1 VGAPTLVR
9 PAHLCLCAGTHLKAW
24 GFTTKRAGSRRLFRS
39 PIILVKSFGAARQ
52 AASID
57 VCAMVMSTSSRDPK
71 SLKHRSVDA
80 LLRWRLLRVLG
91 PGLVTGASD
100 DDPSGIATYSQA
112 GAQFGFSITWTLL
125 FTYPLMAA
133 IQEIS
138 ARIGRTTGRGIAANL
153 RQHYPNWV
161 LHSVVALLLIANM
174 INISSDLGA
183 MGDAAA
189 QLTGGPKSLLIVLF
203 AVICTSL
210 QVFVQYSRYVAVL
223 KWTTLSLFA
232 YFGTVL
238 VVDVPW
244 AEVARGLFIPTF
256 TEKLDFWTMVVA
268 IFGTTI
274 SPYLFFW
281 QASEEVEDIVDVAA
295 RRPLLKSPRQGPD
308 AIQRIK
314 LDTYVGMAF
323 SNLVGLAIMITTAAT
338 LHTAGHTSIET
349 SSQAAEALKPVAGEL
364 AFVIFSLGIIGTGF
378 LAVPV
383 LAGSA
388 AYALGEAFGW
398 PVGLARKPLQAKGF
412 YATIAIATLSGTIVC
427 FSPLDPIRALFWSA
441 VINGVVAVPVMVMM
455 MLMTSNKG
463 VMGKFV
469 ATGLLRT
476 IGWIAT
482 AAMAAAAAGM
492 AIAAIL

>member
-1 VGAPTLVR
+1 MSAP
-9 PAHLCLCAGTHLKAW
+9 
-24 GFTTKRAGSRRLFRS
+24 
-39 PIILVKSFGAARQ
+39 
-52 AASID
+52 
-57 VCAMVMSTSSRDPK
+57 RDPK
-71 SLKHRSVDA
+71 TSKQRGIDSLIRS
-80 LLRWRLLRVLG
+80 RFLRVLG

-112 GAQFGFSITWTLL
+112 GAQFGFSMTWTLL

-153 RQHYPNWV
+153 RRFYPSWV
-161 LHSVVALLLIANM
+161 LQGVVALLLIANM
-174 INISSDLGA
+174 INIGSDLGA

-189 QLTGGPKSLLIVLF
+189 QLIGGPKSLFVVVF
-203 AVICTSL
+203 AVVCTTL
-210 QVFVQYSRYVAVL
+210 QVFVQYSRYVNVL

-244 AEVARGLFIPTF
+244 SEVARGLFIPTF
-256 TEKLDFWTMVVA
+256 VAKFEFWTMVVA

-281 QASEEVEDIVDVAA
+281 QASQEVEDIADVAA
-295 RRPLLKSPRQGPD
+295 RKPLVKSPKQGPD

-323 SNLVGLAIMITTAAT
+323 SNLVGLAMMITAAAT
-338 LHTAGHTSIET
+338 LHAAGHTHIET
-349 SSQAAEALKPVAGEL
+349 SSQAAEALKPIAGEL

-388 AYALGEAFGW
+388 AYAMAEAFGW
-398 PVGLARKPLQAKGF
+398 PAGLSRKPMQAKGF
-412 YATIAIATLSGTIVC
+412 YAVIVAATLLGTVIC

-441 VINGVVAVPVMVMM
+441 VTNGVVAVPVMVMM
-455 MLMTSNKG
+455 MIMTSNED
-463 VMGKFV
+463 VMGKFMV
-469 ATGLLRT
+469 RGPLRI

-482 AAMAAAAAGM
+482 LAMAAAATGM
-492 AIAAIL
+492 GIAAIL

>member
-1 VGAPTLVR
+1 MSAP
-9 PAHLCLCAGTHLKAW
+9 
-24 GFTTKRAGSRRLFRS
+24 
-39 PIILVKSFGAARQ
+39 
-52 AASID
+52 
-57 VCAMVMSTSSRDPK
+57 RDPK
-71 SLKHRSVDA
+71 TSKQRGIDNLIRS
-80 LLRWRLLRVLG
+80 RFLRVLG

-112 GAQFGFSITWTLL
+112 GAQFGFSMTWTLL

-153 RQHYPNWV
+153 RRFYPSWV
-161 LHSVVALLLIANM
+161 LQGVVALLLIANM
-174 INISSDLGA
+174 INIGSDLGA

-189 QLTGGPKSLLIVLF
+189 QLIGGPKSLFVVVF
-203 AVICTSL
+203 AVVCTTL
-210 QVFVQYSRYVAVL
+210 QVFVQYSRYVNVL

-244 AEVARGLFIPTF
+244 SEVARGLFIPTF
-256 TEKLDFWTMVVA
+256 VAKFEFWTMVVA

-281 QASEEVEDIVDVAA
+281 QASQEVEDIADVAA
-295 RRPLLKSPRQGPD
+295 RKPLVKSPKQGPD

-323 SNLVGLAIMITTAAT
+323 SNFVGLAMMITAAAT
-338 LHTAGHTSIET
+338 LHAAGHTHIET
-349 SSQAAEALKPVAGEL
+349 SSQAAEALKPIAGEL

-388 AYALGEAFGW
+388 AYAMAEAFGW
-398 PVGLARKPLQAKGF
+398 PVGLSRKPMQAKGF
-412 YATIAIATLSGTIVC
+412 YAVIVAATLLGTVIC

-441 VINGVVAVPVMVMM
+441 VTNGVVAVPVMMM
-455 MLMTSNKG
+455 MMIMTSNED
-463 VMGKFV
+463 VMGKFMV
-469 ATGLLRT
+469 RGPLRI

-482 AAMAAAAAGM
+482 LAMAAAATGM
-492 AIAAIL
+492 GIAAIL

>member
-1 VGAPTLVR
+1 MSAP
-9 PAHLCLCAGTHLKAW
+9 
-24 GFTTKRAGSRRLFRS
+24 
-39 PIILVKSFGAARQ
+39 
-52 AASID
+52 
-57 VCAMVMSTSSRDPK
+57 RDPK
-71 SLKHRSVDA
+71 TSKQRGIDNLIRS
-80 LLRWRLLRVLG
+80 RFLRVLG

-112 GAQFGFSITWTLL
+112 GAQFGFSMTWTLL

-153 RQHYPNWV
+153 RRFYPSWV
-161 LHSVVALLLIANM
+161 LQGVVALLLIANM
-174 INISSDLGA
+174 INIGSDLGA

-189 QLTGGPKSLLIVLF
+189 QLIGGPKSLFVVVF
-203 AVICTSL
+203 AVVCTTL
-210 QVFVQYSRYVAVL
+210 QVFVQYSRYVNVL

-244 AEVARGLFIPTF
+244 SEVARGLFIPTF
-256 TEKLDFWTMVVA
+256 VAKFEFWTMVVA

-281 QASEEVEDIVDVAA
+281 QASQEVEDIADVAA
-295 RRPLLKSPRQGPD
+295 RKPLVKSPKQGPD

-323 SNLVGLAIMITTAAT
+323 SNLVGLAMMITAAAT
-338 LHTAGHTSIET
+338 LHAAGHTHIET
-349 SSQAAEALKPVAGEL
+349 SSQAAEALKPIAGEL

-388 AYALGEAFGW
+388 AYAMAEAFGW
-398 PVGLARKPLQAKGF
+398 PVGLSRKPMQAKGF
-412 YATIAIATLSGTIVC
+412 YAVIVAATLLGTVIC

-441 VINGVVAVPVMVMM
+441 VTNGVVAVPVMMM
-455 MLMTSNKG
+455 MMIMTSNED
-463 VMGKFV
+463 VMGKFMV
-469 ATGLLRT
+469 RGPLRI

-482 AAMAAAAAGM
+482 LAMAAAATGM
-492 AIAAIL
+492 GIAAIL

>member
-1 VGAPTLVR
+1 MSAP
-9 PAHLCLCAGTHLKAW
+9 
-24 GFTTKRAGSRRLFRS
+24 
-39 PIILVKSFGAARQ
+39 
-52 AASID
+52 
-57 VCAMVMSTSSRDPK
+57 RDPK
-71 SLKHRSVDA
+71 ASKQRGIDNLIRS
-80 LLRWRLLRVLG
+80 RFLRVLG

-112 GAQFGFSITWTLL
+112 GAQFGFSMTWTLL

-153 RQHYPNWV
+153 RRFYPSWV
-161 LHSVVALLLIANM
+161 LQGVVALLLIANM
-174 INISSDLGA
+174 INIGSDLGA

-189 QLTGGPKSLLIVLF
+189 QLIGGPKSLFVVVF
-203 AVICTSL
+203 AVVCTTL
-210 QVFVQYSRYVAVL
+210 QVFVQYSRYVNGL

-244 AEVARGLFIPTF
+244 SEVARGLFIPTF
-256 TEKLDFWTMVVA
+256 VAKFEFWTMVVA

-281 QASEEVEDIVDVAA
+281 QASQEVEDIADVAA
-295 RRPLLKSPRQGPD
+295 RKPLVKSPKQGPD

-323 SNLVGLAIMITTAAT
+323 SNFVGLAMMITAAAT
-338 LHTAGHTSIET
+338 LHAAGHTHIET
-349 SSQAAEALKPVAGEL
+349 SSQAAEALKPIAGEL

-388 AYALGEAFGW
+388 AYAMAEAFGW
-398 PVGLARKPLQAKGF
+398 PVGLSRKPMQAKGF
-412 YATIAIATLSGTIVC
+412 YAVIVAATLLGTVIC

-441 VINGVVAVPVMVMM
+441 VTNGVVAVPVMVMM
-455 MLMTSNKG
+455 MIMTSNED
-463 VMGKFV
+463 VMGKFMV
-469 ATGLLRT
+469 RGPLRI

-482 AAMAAAAAGM
+482 LAMAAAATGM
-492 AIAAIL
+492 GIAAIL

>member
-1 VGAPTLVR
+1 MSAP
-9 PAHLCLCAGTHLKAW
+9 
-24 GFTTKRAGSRRLFRS
+24 
-39 PIILVKSFGAARQ
+39 
-52 AASID
+52 
-57 VCAMVMSTSSRDPK
+57 RDPK
-71 SLKHRSVDA
+71 TSKQRGVDSLIRS
-80 LLRWRLLRVLG
+80 RFLRVLG

-153 RQHYPNWV
+153 RRYYPTWV
-161 LHSVVALLLIANM
+161 LQGVVALLLIANM
-174 INISSDLGA
+174 INIGSDLGA

-189 QLTGGPKSLLIVLF
+189 QLIGGPKSLFVIIF
-203 AVICTSL
+203 AVVCTTL
-210 QVFVQYSRYVAVL
+210 QVFVQYSRYVNVL

-244 AEVARGLFIPTF
+244 SEVARGLLIPTF
-256 TEKLDFWTMVVA
+256 VAKFEFWTMVVA

-281 QASEEVEDIVDVAA
+281 QASQEVEDIADVAA
-295 RRPLLKSPRQGPD
+295 RKPLVKSPKQGPD
-308 AIQRIK
+308 AIQRIR

-323 SNLVGLAIMITTAAT
+323 SNLVGLAMMITAAAT
-338 LHTAGHTSIET
+338 LHAAGHIHIET
-349 SSQAAEALKPVAGEL
+349 SSQAADALKPIAGEL

-388 AYALGEAFGW
+388 AYAIAEAFGW
-398 PVGLARKPLQAKGF
+398 PVGLARKPHQAKGF
-412 YATIAIATLSGTIVC
+412 YAVIVAATLLGTIIC

-441 VINGVVAVPVMVMM
+441 VTNGVVAVPVMVMM
-455 MLMTSNKG
+455 MIMTSNED
-463 VMGKFV
+463 VMGKFMV
-469 ATGLLRT
+469 RGPLRI

-482 AAMAAAAAGM
+482 LAMAAAATGM
-492 AIAAIL
+492 GIAAIL

>member
-1 VGAPTLVR
+1 MSAP
-9 PAHLCLCAGTHLKAW
+9 
-24 GFTTKRAGSRRLFRS
+24 
-39 PIILVKSFGAARQ
+39 
-52 AASID
+52 
-57 VCAMVMSTSSRDPK
+57 RDPK
-71 SLKHRSVDA
+71 TSKQRGIDSLIRS
-80 LLRWRLLRVLG
+80 RFLRVLG

-112 GAQFGFSITWTLL
+112 GAQFGFSMTWTLL

-153 RQHYPNWV
+153 RRFYPSWV
-161 LHSVVALLLIANM
+161 LQGVVALLLIANM
-174 INISSDLGA
+174 INIGSDLGA

-189 QLTGGPKSLLIVLF
+189 QLIGGPKSLFVVVF
-203 AVICTSL
+203 AVVCTTL
-210 QVFVQYSRYVAVL
+210 QVFVQYSRYVNVL

-244 AEVARGLFIPTF
+244 SEVARGLFIPTF
-256 TEKLDFWTMVVA
+256 VAKFEFWTMVVA

-281 QASEEVEDIVDVAA
+281 QASQEVEDIADVAA
-295 RRPLLKSPRQGPD
+295 RKPLVKSPKQGPD

-323 SNLVGLAIMITTAAT
+323 SNFVGLAMMITAAAT
-338 LHTAGHTSIET
+338 LHAAGHTHIET
-349 SSQAAEALKPVAGEL
+349 SSQAAEALKPIAGEL

-388 AYALGEAFGW
+388 AYAMAEAFGW
-398 PVGLARKPLQAKGF
+398 PVGLSRKPMQAKGF
-412 YATIAIATLSGTIVC
+412 YAVIVAATLLGTVIC

-441 VINGVVAVPVMVMM
+441 VTNGVVAVPVMVMM
-455 MLMTSNKG
+455 MIMTSNED
-463 VMGKFV
+463 VMGKFMV
-469 ATGLLRT
+469 RGPLRI

-482 AAMAAAAAGM
+482 LAMAAAVTGM
-492 AIAAIL
+492 GIAAIL

>member
-1 VGAPTLVR
+1 MSAP
-9 PAHLCLCAGTHLKAW
+9 
-24 GFTTKRAGSRRLFRS
+24 
-39 PIILVKSFGAARQ
+39 
-52 AASID
+52 
-57 VCAMVMSTSSRDPK
+57 RDPK
-71 SLKHRSVDA
+71 TSKQRGIDNLIRS
-80 LLRWRLLRVLG
+80 RFLRVLG

-112 GAQFGFSITWTLL
+112 GAQFGFSMTWTLL

-153 RQHYPNWV
+153 RRFYPSWV
-161 LHSVVALLLIANM
+161 LQGVVALLLIANM
-174 INISSDLGA
+174 INIGSDLGA

-189 QLTGGPKSLLIVLF
+189 QLIGGPKSLFVVVF
-203 AVICTSL
+203 AVVCTTL
-210 QVFVQYSRYVAVL
+210 QVFVQYSRYVNVL

-244 AEVARGLFIPTF
+244 SEVARGLFIPTF
-256 TEKLDFWTMVVA
+256 VAKFEFWTMVVA

-281 QASEEVEDIVDVAA
+281 QASQEVEDIADVAA
-295 RRPLLKSPRQGPD
+295 RKPLVKSPKQGPD

-323 SNLVGLAIMITTAAT
+323 SNFVGLAMMITAAAT
-338 LHTAGHTSIET
+338 LHAAGHTHIET
-349 SSQAAEALKPVAGEL
+349 SSQAAEALKPIAGEL

-388 AYALGEAFGW
+388 AYAMAEAFGW
-398 PVGLARKPLQAKGF
+398 PVGLSRKPMQAKGF
-412 YATIAIATLSGTIVC
+412 YAVIVAATLLGTVIC

-441 VINGVVAVPVMVMM
+441 VTNGVVAVPVMVMM
-455 MLMTSNKG
+455 MVMTSNED
-463 VMGKFV
+463 VMGKFMV
-469 ATGLLRT
+469 RGPLRI

-482 AAMAAAAAGM
+482 LAMAAAATGM
-492 AIAAIL
+492 GIAAIL

>member
-1 VGAPTLVR
+1 MSAP
-9 PAHLCLCAGTHLKAW
+9 
-24 GFTTKRAGSRRLFRS
+24 
-39 PIILVKSFGAARQ
+39 
-52 AASID
+52 
-57 VCAMVMSTSSRDPK
+57 RDPK
-71 SLKHRSVDA
+71 TSKQRGIDSLIRS
-80 LLRWRLLRVLG
+80 RFLRVLG

-112 GAQFGFSITWTLL
+112 GAQFGFSMTWTLL

-153 RQHYPNWV
+153 RRFYPSWV
-161 LHSVVALLLIANM
+161 LQGVVALLLIANM
-174 INISSDLGA
+174 INIGSDLGA

-189 QLTGGPKSLLIVLF
+189 ELIGGPKSLFVVLF
-203 AVICTSL
+203 AVLCTTL
-210 QVFVQYSRYVAVL
+210 QVFVQYSRYVNVL

-244 AEVARGLFIPTF
+244 SEVARGLFIPTF
-256 TEKLDFWTMVVA
+256 VAKFEFWTMVVA

-281 QASEEVEDIVDVAA
+281 QASQEVEDIADIAA
-295 RRPLLKSPRQGPD
+295 RKPLVKSPKQGPD

-323 SNLVGLAIMITTAAT
+323 SNFVGLAMMITAAAT
-338 LHTAGHTSIET
+338 LHAAGHTHIET
-349 SSQAAEALKPVAGEL
+349 SSQAAEALKPIAGEL

-388 AYALGEAFGW
+388 AYAMAEAFGW
-398 PVGLARKPLQAKGF
+398 PVGLARKPMQAKGF
-412 YATIAIATLSGTIVC
+412 YVVIVAATLLGTVIC

-441 VINGVVAVPVMVMM
+441 VTNGVVAVPVMVMM
-455 MLMTSNKG
+455 MIMTSNED
-463 VMGKFV
+463 VMGKFMV
-469 ATGLLRT
+469 TGPLRI

-482 AAMAAAAAGM
+482 LAMAAAVTGM
-492 AIAAIL
+492 GIAAIL

>member
-1 VGAPTLVR
+1 MSAP
-9 PAHLCLCAGTHLKAW
+9 
-24 GFTTKRAGSRRLFRS
+24 
-39 PIILVKSFGAARQ
+39 
-52 AASID
+52 
-57 VCAMVMSTSSRDPK
+57 RDPK
-71 SLKHRSVDA
+71 TSKQRGIDSLIRS
-80 LLRWRLLRVLG
+80 RFLRVLG

-112 GAQFGFSITWTLL
+112 GAQFGFSMTWTLL

-153 RQHYPNWV
+153 RRFYPSWV
-161 LHSVVALLLIANM
+161 LQGVVALLLIANM
-174 INISSDLGA
+174 INIGSDLGA

-189 QLTGGPKSLLIVLF
+189 QLIGGPKSLFVVVF
-203 AVICTSL
+203 AVVCTTL
-210 QVFVQYSRYVAVL
+210 QVFVQYSRYVNVL

-244 AEVARGLFIPTF
+244 SEVARGLFIPTF
-256 TEKLDFWTMVVA
+256 VAKFEFWTMVVA

-281 QASEEVEDIVDVAA
+281 QASQEVEDIADVAA
-295 RRPLLKSPRQGPD
+295 RKPLVKSPKQGPD

-323 SNLVGLAIMITTAAT
+323 SNLVGLAMMITAAAT
-338 LHTAGHTSIET
+338 LHAAGHTHIET
-349 SSQAAEALKPVAGEL
+349 SSQAAEALKPIAGEL

-388 AYALGEAFGW
+388 AYAMAEAFGW
-398 PVGLARKPLQAKGF
+398 PVGLSRKPMQAKGF
-412 YATIAIATLSGTIVC
+412 YAVIVAATLLGTVIC

-441 VINGVVAVPVMVMM
+441 VTNGVVAVPVMMM
-455 MLMTSNKG
+455 MMIMTSNED
-463 VMGKFV
+463 VMGKFMV
-469 ATGLLRT
+469 RGPLRI

-482 AAMAAAAAGM
+482 LAMAAAATGM
-492 AIAAIL
+492 GIAAIL

>member
-1 VGAPTLVR
+1 MSAP
-9 PAHLCLCAGTHLKAW
+9 
-24 GFTTKRAGSRRLFRS
+24 
-39 PIILVKSFGAARQ
+39 
-52 AASID
+52 
-57 VCAMVMSTSSRDPK
+57 RDPK
-71 SLKHRSVDA
+71 TSKQRRIDSLIRS
-80 LLRWRLLRVLG
+80 RFLRVLG

-112 GAQFGFSITWTLL
+112 GAQFGFSMTWTLL
-125 FTYPLMAA
+125 FTYPLTAA

-153 RQHYPNWV
+153 RRFYPSWV
-161 LHSVVALLLIANM
+161 LQGVVALLLIANM
-174 INISSDLGA
+174 INIGSDLGA

-189 QLTGGPKSLLIVLF
+189 QLIGGPKSLFVVVF
-203 AVICTSL
+203 AVVCTTL
-210 QVFVQYSRYVAVL
+210 QVFVQYSRYVNVL

-244 AEVARGLFIPTF
+244 SEVARGLFIPTF
-256 TEKLDFWTMVVA
+256 VAKFEFWTMVVA

-281 QASEEVEDIVDVAA
+281 QASQEVEDIADVAA
-295 RRPLLKSPRQGPD
+295 RKPLVKSPKQGPD

-323 SNLVGLAIMITTAAT
+323 SNLVGLAMMITAAAT
-338 LHTAGHTSIET
+338 LHAAGHTHIET
-349 SSQAAEALKPVAGEL
+349 SSQAAEALKPIAGEL

-388 AYALGEAFGW
+388 AYAMAEAFGW
-398 PVGLARKPLQAKGF
+398 PVGLARKPMQAKGF
-412 YATIAIATLSGTIVC
+412 YVVIVAATLLGTVIC

-441 VINGVVAVPVMVMM
+441 VTNGVVAVPVMMM
-455 MLMTSNKG
+455 MMIMTSNED
-463 VMGKFV
+463 VMGKFMV
-469 ATGLLRT
+469 RGPLRI

-482 AAMAAAAAGM
+482 LAMAAAATGM
-492 AIAAIL
+492 GIAAIL

>member
-1 VGAPTLVR
+1 MSAP
-9 PAHLCLCAGTHLKAW
+9 
-24 GFTTKRAGSRRLFRS
+24 
-39 PIILVKSFGAARQ
+39 
-52 AASID
+52 
-57 VCAMVMSTSSRDPK
+57 RDPK
-71 SLKHRSVDA
+71 TSKQRGIDSLIRS
-80 LLRWRLLRVLG
+80 RFLRVLG

-112 GAQFGFSITWTLL
+112 GAQFGFSMTWTLL

-153 RQHYPNWV
+153 RRFYPSWV
-161 LHSVVALLLIANM
+161 LQGVVALLLIANM
-174 INISSDLGA
+174 INIGSDLGA

-189 QLTGGPKSLLIVLF
+189 QLIGGPKSLFVVVF
-203 AVICTSL
+203 AVVCTTL
-210 QVFVQYSRYVAVL
+210 QVFVQYSRYVNVL

-244 AEVARGLFIPTF
+244 SEVARGLFIPTF
-256 TEKLDFWTMVVA
+256 VAKFEFWTMVVA

-281 QASEEVEDIVDVAA
+281 QASQEVEDIADVAA
-295 RRPLLKSPRQGPD
+295 RKPLVKSPKQGPD

-323 SNLVGLAIMITTAAT
+323 SNLVGLAMMITAAAT
-338 LHTAGHTSIET
+338 LHAAGHTHIET
-349 SSQAAEALKPVAGEL
+349 SSQAAEALKPIAGEL

-388 AYALGEAFGW
+388 AYAMAEAFGW
-398 PVGLARKPLQAKGF
+398 PVGLSRKPMQAKGF
-412 YATIAIATLSGTIVC
+412 YAVIVAATLLGTVIC

-441 VINGVVAVPVMVMM
+441 VTNGVVAVPVMVMM
-455 MLMTSNKG
+455 MIMTSNED
-463 VMGKFV
+463 VMGKFMV
-469 ATGLLRT
+469 RGPLRI

-482 AAMAAAAAGM
+482 LAMAAAATGM
-492 AIAAIL
+492 GIAAIL

>member
-1 VGAPTLVR
+1 MSAP
-9 PAHLCLCAGTHLKAW
+9 
-24 GFTTKRAGSRRLFRS
+24 
-39 PIILVKSFGAARQ
+39 
-52 AASID
+52 
-57 VCAMVMSTSSRDPK
+57 RDPK
-71 SLKHRSVDA
+71 ASKQRGIDNLIRS
-80 LLRWRLLRVLG
+80 RFLRVLG

-112 GAQFGFSITWTLL
+112 GAQFGFSMTWTLL

-153 RQHYPNWV
+153 RRFYPSWV
-161 LHSVVALLLIANM
+161 LQGVVALLLIANM
-174 INISSDLGA
+174 INIGSDLGA

-189 QLTGGPKSLLIVLF
+189 QLIGGPKSLFVVVF
-203 AVICTSL
+203 AVVCTTL
-210 QVFVQYSRYVAVL
+210 QVFVQYSRYVNVL

-244 AEVARGLFIPTF
+244 SEVARGLFIPTF
-256 TEKLDFWTMVVA
+256 VAKFEFWTMVVA

-281 QASEEVEDIVDVAA
+281 QASQEVEDIADVAA
-295 RRPLLKSPRQGPD
+295 RKPLVKSPKQGPD

-323 SNLVGLAIMITTAAT
+323 SNFVGLAMMITAAAT
-338 LHTAGHTSIET
+338 LHAAGHTRIET
-349 SSQAAEALKPVAGEL
+349 SSQAADALKPVAGEL

-388 AYALGEAFGW
+388 AYAMAEAFGW
-398 PVGLARKPLQAKGF
+398 PAGLARKPMQAKGF
-412 YATIAIATLSGTIVC
+412 YAVIVAATLLGTVIC

-441 VINGVVAVPVMVMM
+441 VTNGVVAVPVMVMM
-455 MLMTSNKG
+455 MIMTSNED
-463 VMGKFV
+463 VMGKFMV
-469 ATGLLRT
+469 RGLLRI

-482 AAMAAAAAGM
+482 LAMAAAATGM
-492 AIAAIL
+492 GIAAIL

>member
-1 VGAPTLVR
+1 MSAP
-9 PAHLCLCAGTHLKAW
+9 
-24 GFTTKRAGSRRLFRS
+24 
-39 PIILVKSFGAARQ
+39 
-52 AASID
+52 
-57 VCAMVMSTSSRDPK
+57 RDPK
-71 SLKHRSVDA
+71 TSKQRGIDNLIRS
-80 LLRWRLLRVLG
+80 RFLRVLG

-112 GAQFGFSITWTLL
+112 GAQFGFSMTWTLL

-153 RQHYPNWV
+153 RRFYPSWV
-161 LHSVVALLLIANM
+161 LQGVVALLLIANM
-174 INISSDLGA
+174 INIGSDLGA

-189 QLTGGPKSLLIVLF
+189 QLIGGPKSLFVVVF
-203 AVICTSL
+203 AVVCTTL
-210 QVFVQYSRYVAVL
+210 QVFVQYSRYVNVL
-223 KWTTLSLFA
+223 KWMTLSLFA

-244 AEVARGLFIPTF
+244 SEVARGLFIPTF
-256 TEKLDFWTMVVA
+256 VAKFEFWTMVVA

-281 QASEEVEDIVDVAA
+281 QASQEVEDIADVAA
-295 RRPLLKSPRQGPD
+295 RKPLVKSPKQGPD

-323 SNLVGLAIMITTAAT
+323 SNLVGLAMMITAAAT
-338 LHTAGHTSIET
+338 LHAAGHTRIET
-349 SSQAAEALKPVAGEL
+349 SSQAAEALKPIAGEL

-388 AYALGEAFGW
+388 AYAMAEAFGW
-398 PVGLARKPLQAKGF
+398 PVGLSRKPMQAKGF
-412 YATIAIATLSGTIVC
+412 YAVIVAATLLGTVIC

-441 VINGVVAVPVMVMM
+441 VTNGVVAVPVMMM
-455 MLMTSNKG
+455 MMIMTSNED
-463 VMGKFV
+463 VMGKFMV
-469 ATGLLRT
+469 RGPLRI

-482 AAMAAAAAGM
+482 LAMAAAATGM
-492 AIAAIL
+492 GIAAIL

>member
-1 VGAPTLVR
+1 MSAP
-9 PAHLCLCAGTHLKAW
+9 
-24 GFTTKRAGSRRLFRS
+24 
-39 PIILVKSFGAARQ
+39 
-52 AASID
+52 
-57 VCAMVMSTSSRDPK
+57 RDPK
-71 SLKHRSVDA
+71 TSKQRGIDSLIRS
-80 LLRWRLLRVLG
+80 RFLRVLG

-112 GAQFGFSITWTLL
+112 GAQFGFSMTWTLL

-153 RQHYPNWV
+153 RRFYPSWV
-161 LHSVVALLLIANM
+161 LQGVVALLLIANM
-174 INISSDLGA
+174 INIGSDLGA

-189 QLTGGPKSLLIVLF
+189 QLIGGPKSLFVVVF
-203 AVICTSL
+203 AVVCTTL
-210 QVFVQYSRYVAVL
+210 QVFVQYSRYVNVL

-244 AEVARGLFIPTF
+244 SEVARGLFIPTF
-256 TEKLDFWTMVVA
+256 VAKFEFWTMVVA

-281 QASEEVEDIVDVAA
+281 QASQEVEDIADVAA
-295 RRPLLKSPRQGPD
+295 RKPLVKSPKQGPD

-323 SNLVGLAIMITTAAT
+323 SNFVGLAMMITAAAT
-338 LHTAGHTSIET
+338 LHAAGHTHIET
-349 SSQAAEALKPVAGEL
+349 SSQAAEALKPIAGEL

-388 AYALGEAFGW
+388 AYAMAEAFGW
-398 PVGLARKPLQAKGF
+398 PVGLSRKPMQAKGF
-412 YATIAIATLSGTIVC
+412 YAVIVAATLLGTVIC

-441 VINGVVAVPVMVMM
+441 VTNGVVAVPVMVMM
-455 MLMTSNKG
+455 MIMTSNED
-463 VMGKFV
+463 VMGKFMV
-469 ATGLLRT
+469 RGPLRI

-482 AAMAAAAAGM
+482 LAMAAAATGM
-492 AIAAIL
+492 GIAAIL

>member
-1 VGAPTLVR
+1 MSAP
-9 PAHLCLCAGTHLKAW
+9 
-24 GFTTKRAGSRRLFRS
+24 
-39 PIILVKSFGAARQ
+39 
-52 AASID
+52 
-57 VCAMVMSTSSRDPK
+57 RDPK
-71 SLKHRSVDA
+71 TSKQRGIDNLIRS
-80 LLRWRLLRVLG
+80 RFLRVLG

-112 GAQFGFSITWTLL
+112 GAQFGFSMTWTLL

-153 RQHYPNWV
+153 RRFYPSWV
-161 LHSVVALLLIANM
+161 LQGVVALLLIANM
-174 INISSDLGA
+174 INIGSDLGA

-189 QLTGGPKSLLIVLF
+189 QLIGGPKSLFVVVF
-203 AVICTSL
+203 AVVCTTL
-210 QVFVQYSRYVAVL
+210 QVFVQYSRYVNVL

-244 AEVARGLFIPTF
+244 SEVARGLFIPTF
-256 TEKLDFWTMVVA
+256 VAKFEFWTTVVA

-281 QASEEVEDIVDVAA
+281 QASQEVEDIADVAA
-295 RRPLLKSPRQGPD
+295 RKPLVKSPKQGPD

-323 SNLVGLAIMITTAAT
+323 SNLVGLAMMITAAAT
-338 LHTAGHTSIET
+338 LHAAGHTHIET
-349 SSQAAEALKPVAGEL
+349 SSQAAEALKPIAGEL

-388 AYALGEAFGW
+388 AYAMAEAFGW
-398 PVGLARKPLQAKGF
+398 PVGLSRKPMQAKGF
-412 YATIAIATLSGTIVC
+412 YAVIVAATLLGTVIC

-441 VINGVVAVPVMVMM
+441 VTNGVVAVPVMVMM
-455 MLMTSNKG
+455 MIMTSNED
-463 VMGKFV
+463 VMGKFMV
-469 ATGLLRT
+469 RGPLRI

-482 AAMAAAAAGM
+482 LAMAAAATGM
-492 AIAAIL
+492 GIAAIL

>member
-1 VGAPTLVR
+1 MSAP
-9 PAHLCLCAGTHLKAW
+9 
-24 GFTTKRAGSRRLFRS
+24 
-39 PIILVKSFGAARQ
+39 
-52 AASID
+52 
-57 VCAMVMSTSSRDPK
+57 RDPK
-71 SLKHRSVDA
+71 TSKQRGIDNLIRS
-80 LLRWRLLRVLG
+80 RFLRVLG

-112 GAQFGFSITWTLL
+112 GAQFGFSMTWTLL

-153 RQHYPNWV
+153 RRFYPSWV
-161 LHSVVALLLIANM
+161 LQGVVALLLIANM
-174 INISSDLGA
+174 INIGSDLGA

-189 QLTGGPKSLLIVLF
+189 QLIGGPKSLFVVVF
-203 AVICTSL
+203 AVVCTTL
-210 QVFVQYSRYVAVL
+210 QVFVQYSRYVNVL

-244 AEVARGLFIPTF
+244 SEVARGLFIPTF
-256 TEKLDFWTMVVA
+256 VAKFEFWTMVVA

-281 QASEEVEDIVDVAA
+281 QASQEVEDIADVAA
-295 RRPLLKSPRQGPD
+295 RKPLVKSPKQGPD

-323 SNLVGLAIMITTAAT
+323 SNLVGLAMMITAAAT
-338 LHTAGHTSIET
+338 LHAAGHTHIET
-349 SSQAAEALKPVAGEL
+349 SSQAADALKPVAGEL

-388 AYALGEAFGW
+388 AYAMAEAFGW
-398 PVGLARKPLQAKGF
+398 PVGLSRKPMQAKGF
-412 YATIAIATLSGTIVC
+412 YAVIVAATLLGTVIC

-441 VINGVVAVPVMVMM
+441 VTNGVVAVPVMVMM
-455 MLMTSNKG
+455 MIMTSNED
-463 VMGKFV
+463 VMGKFMV
-469 ATGLLRT
+469 RGPLRI

-482 AAMAAAAAGM
+482 LAMAAAATGM
-492 AIAAIL
+492 GIAAIL

>member
-1 VGAPTLVR
+1 MSAP
-9 PAHLCLCAGTHLKAW
+9 
-24 GFTTKRAGSRRLFRS
+24 
-39 PIILVKSFGAARQ
+39 
-52 AASID
+52 
-57 VCAMVMSTSSRDPK
+57 RDPK
-71 SLKHRSVDA
+71 TSKQRGIDNLIRS
-80 LLRWRLLRVLG
+80 RFLRVLG

-112 GAQFGFSITWTLL
+112 GAQFGFSMTWTLL

-153 RQHYPNWV
+153 RQFYPSWV
-161 LHSVVALLLIANM
+161 LQGVVALLLIANM
-174 INISSDLGA
+174 INIGSDLGA

-189 QLTGGPKSLLIVLF
+189 QLIGGPKSLFVVVF
-203 AVICTSL
+203 AVVCTTL
-210 QVFVQYSRYVAVL
+210 QVFVQYSRYVNVL

-244 AEVARGLFIPTF
+244 SEVARGLFIPTF
-256 TEKLDFWTMVVA
+256 VAKFEFWTMVVA

-281 QASEEVEDIVDVAA
+281 QASQEVEDIADVAA
-295 RRPLLKSPRQGPD
+295 RKPLVKSPKQGPD

-323 SNLVGLAIMITTAAT
+323 SNLVGLAMMITAAAT
-338 LHTAGHTSIET
+338 LHAAGHTRIET
-349 SSQAAEALKPVAGEL
+349 SSQAAEALKPIAGEL

-388 AYALGEAFGW
+388 AYAMAEAFGW
-398 PVGLARKPLQAKGF
+398 PVGLSRKPMQAKGF
-412 YATIAIATLSGTIVC
+412 YAVIVAATLLGTVIC

-441 VINGVVAVPVMVMM
+441 VTNGVVAVPVMMM
-455 MLMTSNKG
+455 MMIMTSNED
-463 VMGKFV
+463 VMGKFMV
-469 ATGLLRT
+469 RGPLRI

-482 AAMAAAAAGM
+482 LAMAAAATGM
-492 AIAAIL
+492 GIAAIL

>member
-1 VGAPTLVR
+1 MSAP
-9 PAHLCLCAGTHLKAW
+9 
-24 GFTTKRAGSRRLFRS
+24 
-39 PIILVKSFGAARQ
+39 
-52 AASID
+52 
-57 VCAMVMSTSSRDPK
+57 RDPK
-71 SLKHRSVDA
+71 TSKQRGIDNLIRS
-80 LLRWRLLRVLG
+80 RFLRVLG

-112 GAQFGFSITWTLL
+112 GAQFGFSMTWTLL

-138 ARIGRTTGRGIAANL
+138 ARIGRTTTGRGIAANL
-153 RQHYPNWV
+153 RLFYPSWV
-161 LHSVVALLLIANM
+161 LQGVVALLLIANM
-174 INISSDLGA
+174 INIGSDLGA

-189 QLTGGPKSLLIVLF
+189 QLIGGPKSLFVVVF
-203 AVICTSL
+203 AVVCTTL
-210 QVFVQYSRYVAVL
+210 QVFVQYSRYVNVL

-244 AEVARGLFIPTF
+244 SEVARGLFIPTF
-256 TEKLDFWTMVVA
+256 VAKFEFWTMVVA

-281 QASEEVEDIVDVAA
+281 QASQEVEDIADVAA
-295 RRPLLKSPRQGPD
+295 RKPLVKSPKQGPD

-323 SNLVGLAIMITTAAT
+323 SYLVGLAMMITAAAT
-338 LHTAGHTSIET
+338 LHAAGHTHIET
-349 SSQAAEALKPVAGEL
+349 SSQAAEALKPIAGEL

-378 LAVPV
+378 LALPV

-388 AYALGEAFGW
+388 AYAMAEAFGW
-398 PVGLARKPLQAKGF
+398 PVGLSRKPMQAKGF
-412 YATIAIATLSGTIVC
+412 YAVIVAATLLGTVIC

-441 VINGVVAVPVMVMM
+441 VTNGVVAVPVMVMM
-455 MLMTSNKG
+455 MIMTSNED
-463 VMGKFV
+463 VMGKFMV
-469 ATGLLRT
+469 TGPLRI

-482 AAMAAAAAGM
+482 LAMAAAATGM
-492 AIAAIL
+492 GIAAIL